1 MNYQT
6 LYKTYKFEK
15 VPSLDDWNVYSEEVP
30 DIQKALD
37 EYAQAYVK
45 VVMSEIEAEWRYD
58 GLTIQISE
66 EDSSSIDISY
76 RDCITALAESAHE
89 YEYIFG
95 VSTDQF
101 MLDSKIEQ
109 LEEALKLLK
118 SLKEANE
125 APNQEDQQRN
135 E

>member
-45 VVMSEIEAEWRYD
+45 VVMGEIEAEWRYD

-76 RDCITALAESAHE
+76 RD
-89 YEYIFG
+89 
-95 VSTDQF
+95 
-101 MLDSKIEQ
+101 
-109 LEEALKLLK
+109 
-118 SLKEANE
+118 
-125 APNQEDQQRN
+125 
-135 E
+135 